1 MSFEPRIIGL
11 IVYSHT
17 GNTLSVAERLQQE
30 LLGRGHRCDLF
41 RLQIE
46 GDSKPGLKHYEFSSL
61 PDLTVYD
68 SLIFA
73 SPVHGFSLATPMDSY
88 FRGLVTL
95 QGKLVSLFVTH
106 HFPFAWLGGNRA
118 LSQMRTH
125 IVTRGGIV
133 GEAGVINWS
142 NRKRE
147 QEILQLV
154 EQIGGQYASLK
165 Q

>member
-11 IVYSHT
+11 VVYSRT

-30 LLGRGHRCDLF
+30 LESRGHRCDLL
-41 RLQIE
+41 RLQVA
-46 GDSKPGLKHYEFSSL
+46 GDDKPGRKHYDFVFP
-61 PDLTVYD
+61 PDLGVYD
-68 SLIFA
+68 SLVFA
-73 SPVHGFSLATPMDSY
+73 SPVHGFSLATAMESY

-106 HFPFAWLGGNRA
+106 SFPFAWLGGNRA
-118 LSQMRTH
+118 LSQMRAHVATK
-125 IVTRGGIV
+125 GGIV
-133 GEAGVINWS
+133 GESGVISWS

-147 QEILQLV
+147 QKVSHLV
-154 EQIGGQYASLK
+154 ELIGGQYASLK

>member
-11 IVYSHT
+11 VVYSHT

-30 LLGRGHRCDLF
+30 LAQRGHRCDLL
-41 RLQIE
+41 RLQID
-46 GDSKPGLKHYEFSSL
+46 GDDKPGRKSYQFTSL
-61 PDLTVYD
+61 PDLGVYD
-68 SLIFA
+68 SLVFA
-73 SPVHGFSLATPMDSY
+73 SPVHGFSLATPMESY
-88 FRGLVTL
+88 FRQVVTL

-106 HFPFAWLGGNRA
+106 HFPLAWLGGTRA

-125 IVTRGGIV
+125 IAARGGII
-133 GEAGVINWS
+133 GETGIINWS

-147 QEILQLV
+147 QEISQLL
-154 EQIGGQYASLK
+154 ELIGGQYASLK

>member
-1 MSFEPRIIGL
+1 MSFEPRLIGL
-11 IVYSHT
+11 VVYSHT

-30 LLGRGHRCDLF
+30 LQGRGHRCDLF

-46 GDSKPGLKHYEFSSL
+46 GEAKPGRKHYDFASL
-61 PDLTVYD
+61 PELAVYD

-73 SPVHGFSLATPMDSY
+73 SPVHGFSLATPMESY
-88 FRGLVTL
+88 FRTLVTV

-106 HFPFAWLGGNRA
+106 HFPYAWLGGNRA
-118 LSQMRTH
+118 LSQMRSH
-125 IVTRGGIV
+125 IATRGGIM
-133 GEAGVINWS
+133 GESGVINWS

-147 QEILQLV
+147 DEIRELV
-154 EQIGGQYASLK
+154 TLIGGQYASLV

>member
-1 MSFEPRIIGL
+1 MSIEPRLIGL
-11 IVYSHT
+11 VAYSNT

-41 RLQIE
+41 GLQIQGE
-46 GDSKPGLKHYEFSSL
+46 ARPGRKHYDFTSL
-61 PDLTVYD
+61 PELSVYD

-73 SPVHGFSLATPMDSY
+73 SPVHGFSLATPMESY
-88 FRGLVTL
+88 FRTLVTV

-106 HFPFAWLGGNRA
+106 HLPYAWLGGNRA
-118 LSQMRTH
+118 LSQMRSH
-125 IVTRGGIV
+125 IATRGGIM
-133 GEAGVINWS
+133 GESGVINWS

-147 QEILQLV
+147 DEIRELV
-154 EQIGGQYASLK
+154 TLIGGQYASLV